1 MPGCP
6 SVGRFTFSGLT
17 VAPASG
23 YTGYIGSRERI
34 TPMNEDKSIAAAEYV
49 AAGLHETLVAEFRS
63 PMGGVEMDYLRFG
76 EDFNRILLTTPAGR
90 LFITVTSAAG
100 EEDADVRVVVLD
112 AEILEDGVPH
122 CEAHAREVG
131 RVARAVSA
139 IPGVGG
145 VWSDMGWAR
154 TFLAS
159 VHSEG
164 ADS

>member
-1 MPGCP
+1 MPGYP
-6 SVGRFTFSGLT
+6 SVGCFTFSGLT

-34 TPMNEDKSIAAAEYV
+34 TPMNEDESVAAAKYV

-63 PMGGVEMDYLRFG
+63 PMGSVEMDYLRFG
-76 EDFNRILLTTPAGR
+76 EDLNRILLTTPAGR
-90 LFITVTSAAG
+90 LFIAVTSVAG

-112 AEILEDGVPH
+112 PEILEDGVPL
-122 CEAHAREVG
+122 CDAHVREVG

-145 VWSDMGWAR
+145 VWSDTGWAR
-154 TFLAS
+154 AFLVS
-159 VHSEG
+159 LHSEG
-164 ADS
+164 GDS